1 MRFFR
6 EETYKERWRPAGAG
20 GKETGAMA
28 QKEAKEKPLEKMTAK
43 ELRDLVME
51 TEEVVGASGMN
62 KAELIAAIRE
72 VRGIEAPQSRRKKGD
87 VRELKK
93 KIREIKAKREAA
105 LEQDDD
111 RMANIYR
118 KKIIRLK
125 KKTRRLS

>member
-1 MRFFR
+1 
-6 EETYKERWRPAGAG
+6 
-20 GKETGAMA
+20 MA

-72 VRGIEAPQSRRKKGD
+72 ARGVEAPQSRRKKGD

-93 KIREIKAKREAA
+93 KIREMRAKREAA
-105 LEQDDD
+105 MEQDDD
-111 RMANIYR
+111 RMAAIYR
-118 KKIIRLK
+118 KKMIRLK